1 MRTIDIIV
9 TSLCK
14 PKVNELLTG
23 CEEFLLVDVAT
34 ESLID
39 LISIVIDG
47 GNLCLF
53 VYLHSRNSIL
63 VLVIYPI
70 QLSIIISACRG
81 GLS

>member
-14 PKVNELLTG
+14 PKVNKLLTG
-23 CEEFLLVDVAT
+23 CEKFLLVDVAT

-39 LISIVIDG
+39 LIRIVIDG

-53 VYLHSRNSIL
+53 VHLHSRNSIL
-63 VLVIYPI
+63 GLVVYPI
-70 QLSIIISACRG
+70 QLSVIMSAWG